1 MKKIIFFF
9 LVVISSITLLGCAP
23 TIQSVKGNHRTIY
36 VELDKEPS
44 KPLGIMSS
52 SGLVTTAEDSHSSQI
67 VFHLPKSSQQA
78 NECLYLVDK
87 DGKTLS
93 NSQGNSGFK
102 NTLWS
107 RYNSL
112 KNEIS
117 ADEKRLKENKRLFHQ
132 HNYVDNRQN
141 CPLITSIKAPTKPED
156 ACAPDEEEPVAK
168 LICGISILGAE
179 FCSLEAKE
187 IPLPFRGAA
196 CSGGVSLALQQ
207 EYSVDTALR
216 DAFIGLVDGIA
227 DEGLESDNL
236 LLKAAGVYGRVV
248 TTAAKFAIF
257 NDCVQDKKEL
267 CRQKYQGWQKE
278 SKNIRT
284 LPKRLQKACFENKN
298 LINKKL
304 PNNRSELKKVS
315 GTMNSFYFNCQ
326 P

>member
-23 TIQSVKGNHRTIY
+23 TIQSVKGNHRSIY
-36 VELDKEPS
+36 VELDKKPS
-44 KPLGIMSS
+44 KPLELMSS
-52 SGLVTTAEDSHSSQI
+52 SGLVTKAEDSHSSQI

-78 NECLYLVDK
+78 NECLYVVDK

-93 NSQGNSGFK
+93 NLQGNSGFR

-141 CPLITSIKAPTKPED
+141 CPLLTSIKAPTKPED

-168 LICGISILGAE
+168 LICGVSALGAE
-179 FCSLEAKE
+179 FCSMEAKE

-207 EYSVDTALR
+207 EYSIDTALR
-216 DAFIGLVDGIA
+216 DAFIGLIDGIA
-227 DEGLESDNL
+227 DEALKTDSL
-236 LLKAAGVYGRVV
+236 LQNIFGIYVRGV
-248 TTAAKFAIF
+248 TTVAKFAIF
-257 NDCVQDKKEL
+257 NECVQDKKEL
-267 CRQKYQGWQKE
+267 CRQKYHGWQKE

-284 LPKRLQKACFENKN
+284 LPKRLQNAF
-298 LINKKL
+298 
-304 PNNRSELKKVS
+304 SEQELEKQEVA
-315 GTMNSFYFNCQ
+315 
-326 P
+326 